1 MGNLGGYH
9 QGVLQWG
16 WPDRCKRFRWCCFS
30 HLEAHGDGAEAR
42 NANEKAAVLSIRQGR
57 GEGLAVSTRPV
68 TIVLC
73 FVGQ

>member
-1 MGNLGGYH
+1 MVFCNGAGQIAANDSDGAAPHIWRLM
-9 QGVLQWG
+9 
-16 WPDRCKRFRWCCFS
+16 
-30 HLEAHGDGAEAR
+30 AMGAEAR